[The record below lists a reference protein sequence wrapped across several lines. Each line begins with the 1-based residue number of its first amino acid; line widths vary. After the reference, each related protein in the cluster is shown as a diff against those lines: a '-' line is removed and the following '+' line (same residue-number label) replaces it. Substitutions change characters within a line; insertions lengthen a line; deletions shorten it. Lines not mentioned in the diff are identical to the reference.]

1 MNESKSASVLNS
13 LDKLKQ
19 SFEVAAFFQS
29 KVLVHDLGMVKDNH
43 KLIHNHIVNNF
54 QRTRKTA
61 TPIGIAAL

>member
-1 MNESKSASVLNS
+1 MNENKSASVLIS

-19 SFEVAAFFQS
+19 SFEVAAFFHS
-29 KVLVHDLGMVKDNH
+29 KVLVYDLEMVEDNH
-43 KLIHNHIVNNF
+43 KLIHNYIVNDF